1 MRYCPKSKAWPIPVW
16 SNKEIIGE
24 ENKELESEK
33 KVIADKAALS
43 KLDTINEQVRDFA

>member
-1 MRYCPKSKAWPIPVW
+1 MRSKKTALITIIRKLLERK
-16 SNKEIIGE
+16 NKES
-24 ENKELESEK
+24 ESEK